1 MFFISNSVLSV
12 YDCDNNYDYKD
23 DQEIEE
29 QNERG
34 VGEEKDEIGIGS
46 AEKSFRGKQKKGRN

>member
-34 VGEEKDEIGIGS
+34 VGLEVLKSHFVENKKKEEIKCV
-46 AEKSFRGKQKKGRN
+46 RMN